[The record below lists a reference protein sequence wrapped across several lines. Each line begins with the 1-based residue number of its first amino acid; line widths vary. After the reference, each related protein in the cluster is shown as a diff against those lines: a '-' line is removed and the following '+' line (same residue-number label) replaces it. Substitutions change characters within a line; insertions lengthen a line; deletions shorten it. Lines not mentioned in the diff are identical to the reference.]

1 MIGPVTG
8 WFEIAQYDD
17 KIPISISNLVKN
29 TCLYRYPGPIEITH
43 GQVSEFIGHD
53 FRKYLIEDE
62 YRITP
67 KTRTLVNPMSNVV
80 LEWIHQVLGNLV
92 WTFIIYQTY
101 IDKMTRGQVFYLQ
114 QRLQFTQQPIF

>member
-1 MIGPVTG
+1 
-8 WFEIAQYDD
+8 
-17 KIPISISNLVKN
+17 
-29 TCLYRYPGPIEITH
+29 
-43 GQVSEFIGHD
+43 
-53 FRKYLIEDE
+53 
-62 YRITP
+62 
-67 KTRTLVNPMSNVV
+67 MSNVV